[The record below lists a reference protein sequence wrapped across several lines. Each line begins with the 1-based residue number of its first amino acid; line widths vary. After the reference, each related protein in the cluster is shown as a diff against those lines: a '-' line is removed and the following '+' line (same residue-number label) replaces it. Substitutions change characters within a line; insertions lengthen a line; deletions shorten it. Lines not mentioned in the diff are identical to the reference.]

1 MELRDN
7 AYAALVA
14 MIVLTMLGIFT
25 GGVIFF
31 AATAVLALVFAVDYC
46 RVKLMAGQVKREL
59 IIIKS
64 LPESIVS
71 PGSAVILSIKLM
83 FSRGLPLTLLVS
95 QPMDDTIASEP
106 LEEKVRLSRHMIKES
121 FLKLTPTKYGD
132 LTLGP
137 LKLTVMSLLFR
148 YSLFLGTEETLR
160 VRPDIIQYASGM
172 DEILKEYEH
181 QREVP
186 TFLLIDT
193 DSSMEAG
200 EAPSSLDRA
209 IDLGSRLASGI
220 YADNKNLVLLC
231 FSRSG
236 IARIVANGEGQAEV
250 FRDALANIKPDS
262 SQRTGNRPASR
273 SLEELYQEGV
283 IFDSVSGHAT
293 LGPILEKTLTEYA
306 AKIDDDGFSCA
317 VRQAIQ
323 AADARC
329 NMIVITNLSMGL
341 ASLLNGVRLAAFH
354 ECAISVM
361 LTPRMWPE
369 DDRLMD
375 TEKRYHEHAEIE
387 EAIVKLRACSI
398 KVHKYSPETDT
409 A

>member
-31 AATAVLALVFAVDYC
+31 ATTAVLALVFAIDYC
-46 RVKLMAGQVKREL
+46 RIKLMTRQVKREL

-71 PGSAVILSIKLM
+71 PGSTVILSIKLM

-95 QPMDDTIASEP
+95 QPTIASEP
-106 LEEKVRLSRHMIKES
+106 LEEKVSLSRRMIKES

-137 LKLTVMSLLFR
+137 LKLAVMSLLFR

-160 VRPDIIQYASGM
+160 VRPDVSQYASGM

-200 EAPSSLDRA
+200 KAPSSLDRA

-220 YADNKNLVLLC
+220 YADNKNLGLLC

-236 IARIVANGEGQAEV
+236 IARIVANGENGAEA

-262 SQRTGNRPASR
+262 GQITGNRPASR
-273 SLEELYQEGV
+273 SLEELYHEAV
-283 IFDSVSGHAT
+283 IFDSVTRHAT
-293 LGPILEKTLTEYA
+293 LQPIFEKTLTEYA

-317 VRQAIQ
+317 VRQAIR
-323 AADARC
+323 ATPC

-341 ASLLNGVRLAAFH
+341 ASLLKGIRLAAYH
-354 ECAISVM
+354 ECTISVM